1 MKKLLMMFFALLTV
15 MVGNAAGRKI
25 NIMDLPPFER
35 AVIIIK
41 KFETLHKPKHWPY
54 YQKYNVIQSNDIKS
68 FYTHGYTL
76 DFGCYSC
83 DNKSALTLSKHIE
96 KRSILSAPLRKI
108 IVTSHFGRRTDPFTK
123 KSRWHNGVD
132 LKAVAGEPTYAM
144 FAGVVAEVGFD
155 NSRGRYVIVR
165 SGRYAFEYYHL
176 SRCLVSEGSL
186 VLAGDSIGNAGST
199 GRSTG
204 PHLHITLKCE
214 GVSINP
220 AILIDRI
227 RRHRY

>member
-41 KFETLHKPKHWPY
+41 KFETLHRPKDYPY

-96 KRSILSAPLRKI
+96 KYCCPVKKDKI
-108 IVTSHFGRRTDPFTK
+108 I
-123 KSRWHNGVD
+123 
-132 LKAVAGEPTYAM
+132 Y
-144 FAGVVAEVGFD
+144 
-155 NSRGRYVIVR
+155 
-165 SGRYAFEYYHL
+165 
-176 SRCLVSEGSL
+176 SL
-186 VLAGDSIGNAGST
+186 QI
-199 GRSTG
+199 
-204 PHLHITLKCE
+204 
-214 GVSINP
+214 
-220 AILIDRI
+220 
-227 RRHRY
+227 